1 MPVIHTPSVD
11 IRHAAFMATLAGG
24 LLWAMANGYA
34 VICAPIWPG
43 NAAVVRCLAESV
55 LGVATA
61 CIFGIFISP
70 GVCIAMNIR
79 EVQLVSVVCVAIGFG
94 AWIGGARFMK
104 LITSVTFSRATLIKA
119 LLKIVGA
126 LQENGGVS

>member
-1 MPVIHTPSVD
+1 MPVIHTAQLD

-34 VICAPIWPG
+34 VIAAPIWPG
-43 NAAVVRCLAESV
+43 TPAVIRCVAESV

-70 GVCIAMNIR
+70 GVCVAMKIQ

-104 LITSVTFSRATLIKA
+104 LIASVTFSRATLIRA
-119 LLKIVGA
+119 LLKIIGS
-126 LQENGGVS
+126 LQENGGAS